1 MATRNRT
8 RSESSTRLT
17 EYSGTGKELCPTD
30 PNISNIPTD
39 PNTLPDCLRYGIY
52 LGDEPQDSTTPTA
65 NSFRKSSSK
74 SSGEVDQRE
83 LIVSA
88 SVIAAD
94 KTMLERLLKL

>member
-17 EYSGTGKELCPTD
+17 EYSGTGKEMCPTD

-39 PNTLPDCLRYGIY
+39 PNTFPDCLRYGIY
-52 LGDEPQDSTTPTA
+52 LGDEPQDSTTPNA

-74 SSGEVDQRE
+74 SNGERE